1 MSTNWME
8 GLEWKNPP
16 KQSRSERTRDALL
29 DAAER
34 LFGEKG
40 ADATSV
46 TEIAAASG
54 CSIGAL
60 YHHFKDK
67 AALKE
72 ALFARGAQR
81 IARSSQTALDP
92 AIWEGATI
100 LDILRRYL
108 EFMLQIE
115 QESPGFKTALKEA
128 IKDRPDLWKEFNAIE
143 HKLFDGFR
151 ALLMLREAEI
161 GHPDPELAVR
171 FIIDQCKA
179 MIVVRC
185 DRTTDFDQ
193 LRDVPDAVFVEEF
206 LRSAKAY
213 MQLSA

>member
-1 MSTNWME
+1 MSNKWME
-8 GLEWKNPP
+8 DLEWKNPP
-16 KQSRSERTRDALL
+16 KQSRSERTRDSLL

-34 LFGEKG
+34 LFGEHG

-46 TEIAAASG
+46 TDIAKASG

-81 IARSSQTALDP
+81 IERSSATALDP

-100 LDILRRYL
+100 IDILKRYL
-108 EFMLQIE
+108 EFTLQIE
-115 QESPGFKTALKEA
+115 QESPGFKTAIKEA
-128 IKDRPDLWKEFNAIE
+128 IKDRADLWQQFSAIE

-151 ALLMLREAEI
+151 ALLMMRTGEI
-161 GHPDPELAVR
+161 GHPDPELAIR

-193 LRDVPDAVFVEEF
+193 LRDVPDAVFVDEF
-206 LRSAKAY
+206 LHSARAY
-213 MQLSA
+213 LQLRK